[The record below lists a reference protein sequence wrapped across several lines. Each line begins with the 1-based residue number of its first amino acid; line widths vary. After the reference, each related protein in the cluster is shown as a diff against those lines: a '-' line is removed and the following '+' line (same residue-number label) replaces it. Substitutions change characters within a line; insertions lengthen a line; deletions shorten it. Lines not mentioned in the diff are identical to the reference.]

1 MSRAKQGSQCLRPEQ
16 KPLGLPGREPAPC
29 SARSRSP
36 SARPARS
43 QPPARTG
50 TPPMDVTF
58 YEDCSREREIQVRL
72 LTGKED
78 AETVSIFRY

>member
-1 MSRAKQGSQCLRPEQ
+1 
-16 KPLGLPGREPAPC
+16 
-29 SARSRSP
+29 
-36 SARPARS
+36 
-43 QPPARTG
+43 
-50 TPPMDVTF
+50 MDVTF

>member
-16 KPLGLPGREPAPC
+16 N
-29 SARSRSP
+29 P
-36 SARPARS
+36 SACPAVS
-43 QPPARTG
+43 QHPAWTG
-50 TPPMDVTF
+50 TPAVDVTF

>member
-1 MSRAKQGSQCLRPEQ
+1 MSRAKQGSQRLRPEQ
-16 KPLGLPGREPAPC
+16 KPLGL
-29 SARSRSP
+29 
-36 SARPARS
+36 ARPARS